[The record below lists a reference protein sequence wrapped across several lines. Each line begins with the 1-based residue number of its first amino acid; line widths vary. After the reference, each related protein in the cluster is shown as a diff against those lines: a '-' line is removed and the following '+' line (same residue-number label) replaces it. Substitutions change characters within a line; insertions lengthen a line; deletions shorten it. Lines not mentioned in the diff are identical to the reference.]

1 VSQIYSVGGN
11 GSSDTAFRCQYCSN
25 LMLLGRIVCLARD
38 AFYCYRQSSVVCLC
52 VCESDKNDEQIEMPF
67 WVDICGPNEPSV
79 SWGFSTPRRKG
90 HFWVCP
96 GLPAIDILN
105 VIRKRTAAVRPLATV
120 HVTCTVHLT
129 LTTASSAKSDELIEG
144 PFRVRGLV
152 GAQLTMY

>member
-1 VSQIYSVGGN
+1 VSQIYSVVGN

-79 SWGFSTPRRKG
+79 SWGFSTPPPEGAFLGMPRLAR
-90 HFWVCP
+90 
-96 GLPAIDILN
+96 D
-105 VIRKRTAAVRPLATV
+105 RYTQRYSQEDSSSAATRYRSCI
-120 HVTCTVHLT
+120 TCTVHLT

-144 PFRVRGLV
+144 PFRVR
-152 GAQLTMY
+152 